1 MGACVDEPKLWFGKV
16 VALIPGNAKSTAAH
30 SIAGNLHHLRR
41 SRPCAVGAEGFG
53 TVPARKNPPSRIKTF
68 NLNQLN
74 IMNSNLPPP
83 TGSEE
88 TEPLQTVKAEAEKVK
103 TAVKEQAEQTAVK
116 IKDEA
121 EAASGHLKDAGKRFA
136 ESQKTALA
144 EKAGEL
150 AGAVTALSEK
160 LQQAEE
166 PNLLAGPAQSFAQEL
181 TTLAQFL
188 KRSNP
193 EQILHGVEN
202 LARRK
207 PELVYGGLFL
217 TGLLAARFLKAS
229 GSRAAEKLREDR
241 RKNLPRNDAGST
253 RSGATYFNPSNV

>member
-1 MGACVDEPKLWFGKV
+1 
-16 VALIPGNAKSTAAH
+16 
-30 SIAGNLHHLRR
+30 
-41 SRPCAVGAEGFG
+41 
-53 TVPARKNPPSRIKTF
+53 
-68 NLNQLN
+68 
-74 IMNSNLPPP
+74 MNSNLPPP
-83 TGSEE
+83 IDSEKN
-88 TEPLQTVKAEAEKVK
+88 EPLQTVKAEAEKVK
-103 TAVKEQAEQTAVK
+103 TAVKEQAEETVVK

-121 EAASGHLKDAGKRFA
+121 KAASGHLKDAGKRFA
-136 ESQKTALA
+136 VSQKTALS
-144 EKAGEL
+144 EKASEL

-166 PNLLAGPAQSFAQEL
+166 PNLLAGPAQSVAQEL

-207 PELVYGGLFL
+207 PELVFGGLFL

-229 GSRAAEKLREDR
+229 GSRAAAKCKEDL
-241 RKNLPRNDAGST
+241 RKNLPRNDAGQN
-253 RSGATYFNPSNV
+253 RPGATYFNPSDV